1 MARIVRFHETGG
13 PEVLRI
19 EEVPP
24 SPPGE
29 GEVRIA
35 VKAIGL
41 NRAESLFRQGFY
53 IEPPDLPSRLG
64 YEAAGTVE
72 AVGAGVTRFKAGD
85 RVSTLPAFSM
95 GRYGVYGDSVI
106 VPCDA
111 VSPFP
116 GNLSF
121 EEGASIWMS
130 YLTAY
135 GALVEH
141 GGLRKGHHV
150 LITAASSSVG
160 HSAIQIVRAA
170 GGIPIATTRRPEKTR
185 ELLQGGADHVI
196 VTGMQDL
203 AAQVMEITD
212 GRGADL
218 IFDAVAGPSIEALV
232 SAAAREAILF
242 VYGLLSMEPTP
253 FPLLL
258 AEGIEPPRVLRVR
271 DRVGARADGAGEEV
285 HLRRADVGGA
295 LAGHRP
301 DLPPARSH
309 RRGPPLPGIEPAER
323 ENRRHR
329 GRLTPDPPFLFF
341 WEGNRTT
348 ESGDGP

>member
-1 MARIVRFHETGG
+1 MARIVRFHQTGG

-41 NRAESLFRQGFY
+41 NRAESLFRQGTY
-53 IEPPDLPSRLG
+53 LETPTPPSRLG
-64 YEAAGTVE
+64 YEASGTVE
-72 AVGAGVTRFKAGD
+72 AVGAGVTGVKVGD

-95 GRYGVYGDSVI
+95 GRYGVYGDSVV
-106 VPCDA
+106 VPAHA

-121 EEGASIWMS
+121 EEGASIWVA

-141 GGLRKGHHV
+141 GRLRRGQYV

-160 HSAIQIVRAA
+160 YSALQVVRAA
-170 GGIPIATTRRPEKTR
+170 GGVSIATTRKPEKTDALR
-185 ELLQGGADHVI
+185 QGGADHVI
-196 VTGMQDL
+196 VTGVEDL
-203 AAQVMEITD
+203 AARVMGITG

-218 IFDAVAGPSIEALV
+218 VFDAVAGRSMEALAA
-232 SAAAREAILF
+232 AAAREATIF
-242 VYGLLSMEPTP
+242 IYGVLSMKPTV
-253 FPLLL
+253 FPLDTALKKGL
-258 AEGIEPPRVLRVR
+258 SLRGYTLYEIVSVPER
-271 DRVGARADGAGEEV
+271 MERARKYIFGGLRSRELRPVIDRVFPLEHIVAA
-285 HLRRADVGGA
+285 
-295 LAGHRP
+295 HRY
-301 DLPPARSH
+301 L
-309 RRGPPLPGIEPAER
+309 
-323 ENRRHR
+323 
-329 GRLTPDPPFLFF
+329 
-341 WEGNRTT
+341 
-348 ESGDGP
+348 ESNQQNGKIVVTA

>member
-1 MARIVRFHETGG
+1 MARIVRYHQTGG

-19 EEVPP
+19 EEVAP

-29 GEVRIA
+29 GEVRIG

-41 NRAESLFRQGFY
+41 NRAESMYRQGLH
-53 IEPPDLPSRLG
+53 PDAPNLPSRLG

-72 AVGAGVTRFKAGD
+72 AVGGGVTRFKVGD
-85 RVSTLPAFSM
+85 RVSTIPAFSM
-95 GRYGVYGDSVI
+95 EKYGVYGDSAV
-106 VPCDA
+106 VPSDA
-111 VSPFP
+111 VMPLP

-121 EEGASIWMS
+121 EEGASVWMS

-253 FPLLL
+253 FPLLPAL
-258 AEGIEPPRVLRVR
+258 QKGLSLRGYSVFEIVSVPER
-271 DRVGARADGAGEEV
+271 MERARRYIFDG
-285 HLRRADVGGA
+285 LTSGA
-295 LAGHRP
+295 LWPVIDRIFRPLEAIVEAHRY
-301 DLPPARSH
+301 LES
-309 RRGPPLPGIEPAER
+309 
-323 ENRRHR
+323 NRQN
-329 GRLTPDPPFLFF
+329 GKIVVTVD
-341 WEGNRTT
+341 
-348 ESGDGP
+348 D